1 MRSAN
6 RAAIFSICAAMIFSF
21 GRVNADEVLYQVPPK
36 VIADLVDTPPT
47 PFPTLPYDRHIMIL
61 MEQPTLPSIA
71 EISQPELRLAGI
83 RINPR
88 NNGLS
93 RESYYAKF
101 HVYDYK
107 TKGAKPKLITGFP
120 EGARIGHFSWSPDGK
135 HAAATVHGDKDISL
149 WLIDPST
156 FSAKKLIDAPINAA
170 FFQPYTWVS
179 DGTIIASLVPEGRGE
194 APTKAAV
201 PKGPLVQENM
211 GKKRPARTNPDLLK
225 DPHDERLFE
234 YYLKSQIARIDLAG
248 KVEKLGTPDLYYG
261 IDPSPDAK
269 HLLLRVVHRPY
280 SYKVAYGRFPVKVQV
295 WSLPSGAMEKQLT
308 DNPLHEEVPID
319 FAAVPTGPRSF
330 GWRDDVDA
338 TVSWVEARD
347 GGDPKVKADV
357 RDEVFVLAAPF
368 ESAPTRLA
376 QLSLRYGGITWG
388 TGQLAL
394 LNEWWWSDR
403 KTRTFIIAPDDIAKK
418 PRVLWDR
425 SSEDRY
431 GDPGQAVLDTTPRAT
446 RILHQTSKGN
456 LLLDGEGASDEGDR
470 PFLDELDLQKLTT
483 RRIWRSQ
490 APIYEYVALV
500 LDQNGNQVLSRRESV
515 SEQPQYYLR
524 NFAAKTERK
533 ITDFPNPN
541 PSLAKVEKKL
551 LQYKRADGVKLS
563 GMLYVP
569 PGFVAGKSQ
578 PLPMLMWA
586 YPTEYKTKDAAGQV
600 EGSPYRFV
608 RVSFLGPLFALL
620 LNVAVLD
627 DPKFPIVGEG
637 KVEPN
642 DTYVEQLVSGAEAA
656 VKEVVGLGVADK
668 DRIAI
673 GGHSYG
679 AFTTVNL
686 LAHTNLFRAGIARSG
701 AFNRTLTPFGF
712 QSEERNFWQARD
724 VYNTMS
730 PFSHAD
736 KVDEPLLLIHG
747 EVDDN
752 PGTYPVQSERL
763 FEAIKGLGGTVR
775 WVVLPAE
782 THGYRA
788 KESILHMFYEMTNW
802 LEKYV
807 VNAPKREP
815 KK

>member
-1 MRSAN
+1 MH
-6 RAAIFSICAAMIFSF
+6 AARNVALFAICVSILFSLA
-21 GRVNADEVLYQVPPK
+21 RVDADELLYQLPPK

-47 PFPTLPYDRHIMIL
+47 PLPSLPYDKHIMML
-61 MEQPTLPSIA
+61 LEQPTLPSIV

-93 RESYYAKF
+93 REGYYAKL

-107 TKGAKPKLITGFP
+107 NKDASPKLVQGFP
-120 EGARIGHFSWSPDGK
+120 QGARIGHFSWSPDGK
-135 HAAATVHGDKDISL
+135 SAVATVHGDKEISL

-156 FSAKKLIDAPINAA
+156 YSAKKLIDKPVNGA
-170 FFQPYTWVS
+170 FYSSYTWVS
-179 DGTIIASLVPEGRGE
+179 DGSLVVSLVPDERGE
-194 APTKAAV
+194 APSKDAV

-211 GKKRPARTNPDLLK
+211 GRKRPARTNPDLLK

-234 YYLKSQIARIDLAG
+234 YHMKSQLARVDLTG
-248 KVEKLGTPDLYYG
+248 KIEKLGEPDLYSR
-261 IDPSPDAK
+261 IDASPDGK
-269 HLLLRVVHRPY
+269 HLLVVTVHRPY
-280 SYKVAYGRFPVKVQV
+280 SYKVAYSRFPQKVQV
-295 WSLPSGAMEKQLT
+295 WSLPSGAPEKQLS
-308 DNPLHEEVPID
+308 DNPLMEEVPID
-319 FAAVPTGPRSF
+319 FAAVPTGPRAYS
-330 GWRDDVDA
+330 WRDDADA
-338 TVSWVEARD
+338 TVKWVEARD
-347 GGDPKVKADV
+347 GGDPKAKADI
-357 RDEVFVLAAPF
+357 RDEVFMLPAPF
-368 ESAPTRLA
+368 DAQPTRLA

-403 KTRTFIIAPDDIAKK
+403 KTRTFIIAPDDVSKK

-431 GDPGQAVLDTTPRAT
+431 GDPGEPVLDTTARAT
-446 RILHQTSKGN
+446 VLLHRTNKGN
-456 LLLDGEGASDEGDR
+456 LLLDGNGASPEGDR
-470 PFLDELDLQKLTT
+470 PFLDELDLEKLTT
-483 RRIWRSQ
+483 KRMWRSQ
-490 APIYEYVALV
+490 APNYEYVAKV
-500 LDQNGNQVLSRRESV
+500 LDQAGNQVLTRRESV
-515 SEQPQYYLR
+515 SEPPQYYLK
-524 NFAAKTERK
+524 NFSSKFERR
-533 ITDFPNPN
+533 ITNFPNPN

-551 LQYKRADGVKLS
+551 LQYQRADGVKLS

-569 PGFVAGKSQ
+569 PGFVKGESK
-578 PLPMLMWA
+578 PLPLLMWA
-586 YPTEYKTKDAAGQV
+586 YPTEYKSKDAAGQID
-600 EGSPYRFV
+600 GSPYRFV
-608 RVSFLGPLFALL
+608 RVSFMGPLFALL

-637 KVEPN
+637 KIEPN
-642 DTYVEQLVSGAEAA
+642 DSYVEQLVAGAEAA
-656 VKEVVGLGVADK
+656 VKEVVNIGVADK

-686 LAHTNLFRAGIARSG
+686 LAHTNFFRAGIARSG

-712 QSEERNFWQARD
+712 QSEERNFWQASN

-736 KVDEPLLLIHG
+736 KIDEPLLLIHG

-788 KESILHMFYEMTNW
+788 KESILHMFYEMTQW

-807 VNAPKREP
+807 INAPKRG
-815 KK
+815 

>member
-1 MRSAN
+1 MRFGRELTVYLAC
-6 RAAIFSICAAMIFSF
+6 AAIFLSSA
-21 GRVNADEVLYQVPPK
+21 RVNADELHYQMPPK

-47 PFPTLPYDRHIMIL
+47 PHPSLPFDKHIMML
-61 MEQPTLPSIA
+61 LEQPTLPSIA

-93 RESYYAKF
+93 REGYFSKL

-107 TKGAKPKLITGFP
+107 KKDATPKLVQGFP
-120 EGARIGHFSWSPDGK
+120 AGARIGHFSWSPDGK
-135 HAAATVHGDKDISL
+135 YAAATVHGDKDISL
-149 WLIDPST
+149 WLIEPAT
-156 FSAKKLIDAPINAA
+156 YSAKKLIDAPINAA
-170 FFQPYTWVS
+170 FFHPYIWVS
-179 DGTIIASLVPEGRGE
+179 DGTLIASLVPEGRGE
-194 APTKAAV
+194 VPVKDTV

-234 YYLKSQIARIDLAG
+234 YYLRSQLVRVDLSG
-248 KVEKLGTPDLYYG
+248 KVEKIGEPNLYYS
-261 IDPSPDAK
+261 IDASPDGK
-269 HLLLRVVHRPY
+269 HLLVKNVHRPY
-280 SYKVAYGRFPVKVQV
+280 SYKVAYGRFPARVQV
-295 WSLPSGAMEKQLT
+295 WSLPSGTLEKQLT
-308 DNPLHEEVPID
+308 DNPLAEEVPID

-330 GWRDDVDA
+330 RWRDDADA

-357 RDEVFVLAAPF
+357 RDEVFMLAAPF
-368 ESAPTRLA
+368 DTSPTRLA
-376 QLSLRYGGITWG
+376 QLSLRFGGITWG

-403 KTRTFIIAPDDIAKK
+403 KTRTFIIAPDDLAKK

-431 GDPGQAVLDTTPRAT
+431 GDPGDPVLDTTARAT
-446 RILHQTSKGN
+446 HVLHKTTKGN
-456 LLLDGEGASDEGDR
+456 LLLDGNGASDEGDR

-490 APIYEYVALV
+490 APYYEYVAKV
-500 LDQNGNQVLSRRESV
+500 LDQDGNQVLTRKESV
-515 SEQPQYYLR
+515 AEQPQYYL
-524 NFAAKTERK
+524 KTFSSKTDRR
-533 ITDFPNPN
+533 ITNFPNPN

-551 LQYKRADGVKLS
+551 LQYKRSDGVKLS

-569 PGFVAGKSQ
+569 PGFVAGKSK

-600 EGSPYRFV
+600 DGSPYRFV
-608 RVSFLGPLFALL
+608 RVSFMGPLFALL

-642 DTYVEQLVSGAEAA
+642 DTYVEQLVAGAEAA
-656 VKEVVGLGVADK
+656 VKEVVDLGVADK

-686 LAHTNLFRAGIARSG
+686 LAHSNLFRAGIARSG

-724 VYNTMS
+724 TYNVMS

-788 KESILHMFYEMTNW
+788 RESILHMFYEMTQW

-807 VNAPKREP
+807 VGAPKRS
-815 KK
+815 

>member
-1 MRSAN
+1 MRSAKK
-6 RAAIFSICAAMIFSF
+6 AIVFSTCIAMLFSLS
-21 GRVNADEVLYQVPPK
+21 RVEADEALYQVPPK

-47 PFPTLPYDRHIMIL
+47 PLPSLPFDKHIMML
-61 MEQPTLPSIA
+61 LEQPTLPSIA

-93 RESYYAKF
+93 RQSYYAKL

-107 TKGAKPKLITGFP
+107 KKNATPQLVQGFP
-120 EGARIGHFSWSPDGK
+120 EGARIGSFSWSPDGK
-135 HAAATVHGDKDISL
+135 FAAATVHGDKEITL

-156 FSAKKLIDAPINAA
+156 LSAKKLINAPVNAA
-170 FFQPYTWVS
+170 FHNAYTWVS
-179 DGTIIASLVPEGRGE
+179 DGTLIVSLVPEARSE
-194 APTKAAV
+194 APTKNTV
-201 PKGPLVQENM
+201 PRGPLVQENM

-225 DPHDERLFE
+225 DPHDELLFE
-234 YYLKSQIARIDLAG
+234 HYLKSQLVRVDLSG
-248 KVEKLGTPDLYYG
+248 KVEKIGGPDLYSMV
-261 IDPSPDAK
+261 DPSPDGR
-269 HLLLRVVHRPY
+269 HLMVSIVHRPY
-280 SYKVAYGRFPVKVQV
+280 SYKVAYNRFPAKVQV
-295 WSLPSGAMEKQLT
+295 WSLPAGTVEKELA
-308 DNPLHEEVPID
+308 DNPLREEVPID
-319 FAAVPTGPRSF
+319 FAAVPTGPRAFS
-330 GWRDDVDA
+330 WRDDADA
-338 TVSWVEARD
+338 SVTWVVAKD
-347 GGDPKVKADV
+347 GGDPKAQAEI
-357 RDEVFVLAAPF
+357 RDEVFMLSAPF
-368 ESAPTRLA
+368 DAVPARLA
-376 QLSLRYGGITWG
+376 QLKLRYGGITWG
-388 TGQLAL
+388 SGQLAL
-394 LNEWWWSDR
+394 LNEWWWTDR
-403 KTRTFIIAPDDIAKK
+403 KTRTFIIAPDDPSKA

-431 GDPGQAVLDTTPRAT
+431 GDPGDPILDTTSRAT
-446 RILHQTSKGN
+446 RVLHKTSKGN
-456 LLLDGEGASDEGDR
+456 LLLDGTGASDEGDR
-470 PFLDELDLQKLTT
+470 PFLDELDLEKLSTK
-483 RRIWRSQ
+483 RIWRSQ
-490 APIYEYVALV
+490 APNYEYVAKV
-500 LDQNGNQVLSRRESV
+500 LDANGNDVLTRRESV
-515 SEQPQYYLR
+515 SEPPQYYLR
-524 NFAAKTERK
+524 NFASKTERK
-533 ITDFPNPN
+533 ITSFPNPN

-551 LQYKRADGVKLS
+551 LQYKRNDGVKLS

-569 PGFVAGKSQ
+569 PGFVAGKSA

-586 YPTEYKTKDAAGQV
+586 YPTEYKSKEAAGQV

-608 RVSFLGPLFALL
+608 RVSFMGPLFALL

-642 DTYVEQLVSGAEAA
+642 DTYVEQLVAGADAA

-668 DRIAI
+668 DKIAI

-724 VYNTMS
+724 TYNTMS

-736 KVDEPLLLIHG
+736 KIDEPLLLIHG

-763 FEAIKGLGGTVR
+763 FEAVKGLGGTIR

-788 KESILHMFYEMTNW
+788 KESILHMFYEMTQW

-807 VNAPKREP
+807 IDAPKRS
-815 KK
+815 